1 MASQYLIQVIHKESG
16 DVVRWAPGL
25 EIEKQF
31 EDELLDRVK
40 ARGVGVGRSTT
51 HVLDDVQTALR
62 GLLHDLKRQ
71 V

>member
-1 MASQYLIQVIHKESG
+1 MASQYLIQVVHKESG
-16 DVVRWAPGL
+16 KVVRWAPGL

-40 ARGVGVGRSTT
+40 AKGVGVGRSTT
-51 HVLDDVQTALR
+51 HVLADVQTALQE
-62 GLLHDLKRQ
+62 LLHDLKKQ